1 MASNMLSSQPMPMFV
16 IDTCPSDDNQ
26 GSKRISKQSIP
37 TISRSCSLPNCN
49 ETYKDLC
56 GAIHHS
62 FTNRLN
68 NHFKHSY
75 SYPIDYL
82 SIYAKS
88 NEKSSYLTQSPS
100 TSVHFNMN
108 RLDPHGGTQTPGGSS
123 SRYSLYGSFFDLS
136 ESGYCATTDQSL
148 IKTDKK
154 LLTFDGR
161 PLLIVDRSPRLT
173 TDTYQ
178 HKCTDWLRQLNVN
191 ST

>member
-16 IDTCPSDDNQ
+16 IDTCPSNDDQESN
-26 GSKRISKQSIP
+26 RINKQSIT
-37 TISRSCSLPNCN
+37 TISRSWSLPNCN

-56 GAIHHS
+56 GAIHYS
-62 FTNRLN
+62 LTNRLN
-68 NHFKHSY
+68 NAFKHSR
-75 SYPIDYL
+75 SYPTNYL
-82 SIYAKS
+82 RSDSKS
-88 NEKSSYLTQSPS
+88 NEKSSYLHQSPS

-108 RLDPHGGTQTPGGSS
+108 RLDPNGGTQTPGGSS

-148 IKTDKK
+148 IKSDNK

-161 PLLIVDRSPRLT
+161 PLLIVDHSPRLT